1 MPTNRLVVKEEVATY
16 ADVLFEATR
25 TAGGLDR
32 VLSVRNQMEEIIS
45 IVNADMNVSMALK
58 DADRTPEQRSA
69 LVRGTFA
76 EADASLVD
84 VMAVMAERGDISLL
98 PRVYEAFNRL
108 LADKL
113 NTVVVDVTT
122 VVPLDEELRSTIKQ
136 KAETDLGKDV
146 VLRETIDESILGGI
160 IMSTEGK
167 RIDASVISQL
177 NNARIVL
184 EETTDGGES

>member
-16 ADVLFEATR
+16 ADVLFEAAR
-25 TAGGLDR
+25 TTGGLDR

-45 IVNADMNVSMALK
+45 IVNADMNVSVALK
-58 DADRTPEQRSA
+58 GADHTPEQRSE
-69 LVRGTFA
+69 LVRGTFG
-76 EADASLVD
+76 EADEVLVD

-98 PRVYEAFNRL
+98 PRVYEAYNRL
-108 LADKL
+108 LADRL

>member
-16 ADVLFEATR
+16 ADALFEAVR
-25 TAGGLDR
+25 SAGGLDR
-32 VLSVRNQMEEIIS
+32 VLSVRYQMEEIIA
-45 IVNADMNVSMALK
+45 IVNADMNVSVALK
-58 DADRTPEQRSA
+58 GADYAPEQRA
-69 LVRGTFA
+69 QLIRGTFA
-76 EADASLVD
+76 DADEVLVD
-84 VMAVMAERGDISLL
+84 VMAVMAERGDITLL
-98 PRVYEAFNRL
+98 PRVYEAYGRL

-122 VVPLDEELRSTIKQ
+122 VVPLDDELRSTIKQ

-177 NNARIVL
+177 NHARFVL

>member
-16 ADVLFEATR
+16 ADALFEAVR
-25 TAGGLDR
+25 SVGGLDR
-32 VLSVRNQMEEIIS
+32 VLSVRYQMEEIIA
-45 IVNADMNVSMALK
+45 IVNADMNVSVALK
-58 DADRTPEQRSA
+58 GADYAPEQRA
-69 LVRGTFA
+69 QLIRGTFA
-76 EADASLVD
+76 DADEVLVD
-84 VMAVMAERGDISLL
+84 VMAVMAERGDITLL
-98 PRVYEAFNRL
+98 PRVYEAYGRL

-122 VVPLDEELRSTIKQ
+122 VVPLDDELRSTIKQ

-177 NNARIVL
+177 NHARFVL